1 MESTMEPNVGPNT
14 EPNTKPNAEPGMEPG
29 MDTNMEAGMNPNMDP
44 AMVSASKEFFDNMES
59 GFNREYK
66 FKAYLNCSHFII
78 INGKEGQ
85 VHPHTWEF
93 TICVTRVGSDF
104 IQFNA
109 FEKAIE
115 EFIAPY
121 QNRIVNE
128 IPPFDKVVPTL
139 ENVSDYFGDN
149 LRRIIR
155 GIGGE
160 VILMESSETPT
171 RSYVLD
177 YEEEL
182 DFMDNMKQNSKE
194 VTSMI
199 IDSVLDGIIGDEE

>member
-1 MESTMEPNVGPNT
+1 
-14 EPNTKPNAEPGMEPG
+14 
-29 MDTNMEAGMNPNMDP
+29 MDNGY
-44 AMVSASKEFFDNMES
+44 
-59 GFNREYK
+59 NREYK

-93 TICVTRVGSDF
+93 TICVSKKNDGF

-128 IPPFDKVVPTL
+128 IAPFDKIVPTL
-139 ENVSDYFGDN
+139 ENVSDYFGEH
-149 LRRIIR
+149 LRKIIR
-155 GIGGE
+155 KMGGE

-177 YEEEL
+177 YEDEL
-182 DFMDNMKQNSKE
+182 DFRESMKRNNQE
-194 VTSMI
+194 VTEKI
-199 IDSVLDGIIGDEE
+199 IDGVLDGVLDGILD

>member
-1 MESTMEPNVGPNT
+1 
-14 EPNTKPNAEPGMEPG
+14 
-29 MDTNMEAGMNPNMDP
+29 MD
-44 AMVSASKEFFDNMES
+44 SASKEFFDNMES

-104 IQFNA
+104 IKFNA

-149 LRRIIR
+149 LRKIIR

-199 IDSVLDGIIGDEE
+199 IDSVLDGIIDDEG

>member
-1 MESTMEPNVGPNT
+1 MENGY
-14 EPNTKPNAEPGMEPG
+14 
-29 MDTNMEAGMNPNMDP
+29 
-44 AMVSASKEFFDNMES
+44 
-59 GFNREYK
+59 NREYK

-93 TICVTRVGSDF
+93 TICVARKGEDF
-104 IQFNA
+104 IAFNA

-115 EFIAPY
+115 SFIAPF
-121 QNRIVNE
+121 QNRVVNE
-128 IPPFDKVVPTL
+128 ISPFDKIVPTL
-139 ENVSDYFGDN
+139 ENVSDYFGEH
-149 LRRIIR
+149 LRKIIR

-177 YEEEL
+177 YEDEL
-182 DFMDNMKQNSKE
+182 DFKENMEQNRKE
-194 VTSMI
+194 VTDQI
-199 IDSVLDGIIGDEE
+199 IDTVLDEIIG

>member
-1 MESTMEPNVGPNT
+1 METGY
-14 EPNTKPNAEPGMEPG
+14 
-29 MDTNMEAGMNPNMDP
+29 
-44 AMVSASKEFFDNMES
+44 
-59 GFNREYK
+59 NREYK

-93 TICVTRVGSDF
+93 TICVTRSGSDF

-115 EFIAPY
+115 NFIAPY

-139 ENVSDYFGDN
+139 ENVSDYFGEN
-149 LRRIIR
+149 LRKIIR
-155 GIGGE
+155 DIGGE

-177 YEEEL
+177 YEDEL
-182 DFMDNMKQNSKE
+182 DFKQSMEQNRQE
-194 VTSMI
+194 VTEQI
-199 IDSVLDGIIGDEE
+199 IDSVLDEIIG

>member
-1 MESTMEPNVGPNT
+1 MEPNVGPNT

>member
-1 MESTMEPNVGPNT
+1 MES
-14 EPNTKPNAEPGMEPG
+14 NTKTE
-29 MDTNMEAGMNPNMDP
+29 MDP
-44 AMVSASKEFFDNMES
+44 GTGPDLDPASKEFFDHMES